1 MDNTNFFSGLFQKD
15 TLSYKYIN
23 EECVDNMSF
32 QHTNIIGCT
41 IKNCSFINANF
52 NSADFD
58 GTIISAC
65 KFIQG
70 DWSRTDS
77 CSLTVSNTLFD
88 KIDFSLSTMRNCDFK
103 NCIFNNCSFEHIAL
117 SGTYFEECT
126 FNEINLIQSSTYLN
140 SYIGCTFNNCSIDGN
155 FYYNILGKNIYRDS
169 RFGQKLFAYNYFFVN
184 ANTQLSDLGLDG
196 LQNKELKMYLRDNN
210 LLINLVILGLNETG
224 DVDMSTIR
232 FVAAIGEILK
242 LGVLIREEQLQ
253 FVLNFVQFLLK
264 KEMISSVTIA
274 ESISYLEKIFTWFN
288 TQQNVAYTKC
298 KDTLNIIR
306 NQLLEAYQTIGQMI
320 SYKHDESKVDEEVIV
335 KIIYDKEPEV
345 PICAIV
351 NEIRLALGVDAPD
364 AKRVK
369 TEIGSFH
376 EWISCYDSVLQCLQ
390 LFIAVLGL
398 GYTVIHDKKM
408 KHRKEYVEVRD
419 EQEISSDKMLM
430 LLNKALSK
438 QKINP
443 EFSQTL
449 QIVVKNDVV
458 ASKKFRGYSRSN
470 VQSIEITTKNS

>member
-1 MDNTNFFSGLFQKD
+1 MDNTNFFSGLLEND

-23 EECVDNMSF
+23 EECLNNMSF

-41 IKNCSFINANF
+41 MKDCVFSNANF

-58 GTIISAC
+58 GTIILSS
-65 KFIQG
+65 KFVQG
-70 DWSRTDS
+70 DWSRTDC

-103 NCIFNNCSFEHIAL
+103 NCTFNNCCFEHIAL
-117 SGTYFEECT
+117 SGSHFEECT

-140 SYIGCTFNNCSIDGN
+140 SYIGCTFNNCSINGN
-155 FYYNILGKNIYRDS
+155 FYYNILVENIYINS
-169 RFGQKLFAYNYFFVN
+169 KFGQKLFAYNYFSVN
-184 ANTQLSDLGLDG
+184 KNEQLALLGLDE
-196 LQNKELKMYLRDNN
+196 LQNRELTMYLRDND

-253 FVLNFVQFLLK
+253 FVLNFIQYLLRN
-264 KEMISSVTIA
+264 EIISSVTIA
-274 ESISYLEKIFTWFN
+274 EGISYLEKIFAWFN
-288 TQQNVAYTKC
+288 AEKNVAYMKC

-306 NQLLEAYQTIGQMI
+306 NQLLEAYQTMGQMI
-320 SYKHDESKVDEEVIV
+320 TYKRNEHKSDEEVIV
-335 KIIYDKEPEV
+335 KIIYDKEPEI

-408 KHRKEYVEVRD
+408 KHKKEYIEVRD

-470 VQSIEITTKNS
+470 VQSIEITTKNN